1 MKKKLCSRRGET
13 LVESLCAILVITLVF
28 VFLCGAIVSAARANK
43 QVRDSN
49 QSFTF
54 DYETQDGQE
63 LKMTVSDGFTES
75 TYPVTEYVVT
85 PEDQSQDYAAVT
97 YRYYTTREAKK

>member
-1 MKKKLCSRRGET
+1 MRKKLCSRRGET